1 MEEKNLLKV
10 ALICS
15 IIGIFIIFIFAN
27 RLEPSLVNI
36 SDVSASLLDQS
47 VKIQGAV
54 DSIRITPSVIIL
66 SVKDDSG
73 SIKVVAFSQDNS
85 ELVKGQLVEILGDV
99 TEYKGILEIEAKK
112 VSFSGNSSFFSGQSL

>member
-27 RLEPSLVNI
+27 RLEPSLISI
-36 SDVSASLLDQS
+36 SDVSESLIDQS
-47 VKIQGAV
+47 VKIQGAI
-54 DSIRITPSVIIL
+54 DSIRVTPSIIIL
-66 SVKDDSG
+66 NVKDDSG

-85 ELVKGQLVEILGDV
+85 ELVKDQLVEILGDV

-112 VSFSGNSSFFSGQSL
+112 ISSV